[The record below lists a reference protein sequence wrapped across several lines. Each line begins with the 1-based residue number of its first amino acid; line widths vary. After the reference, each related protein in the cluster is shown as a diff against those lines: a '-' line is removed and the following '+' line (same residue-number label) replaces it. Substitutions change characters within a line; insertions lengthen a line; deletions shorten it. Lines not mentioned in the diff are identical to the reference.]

1 LNRSVSLERRIES
14 ATRRWD
20 SYMSFASPKRLVVHP
35 DDWYLLGCP
44 LHWEGVPVKPLGITL

>member
-1 LNRSVSLERRIES
+1 
-14 ATRRWD
+14 
-20 SYMSFASPKRLVVHP
+20 MSFASPKRLVVHP